1 MSSNDRRRAFRFGIY
16 AILIGI
22 GVHVALRWV
31 PQTIYAAGI
40 VQVLVACAS
49 LGTLIGVLIFDYR
62 NGGTLMSRRQE
73 EKLLMFVIGLFWLS
87 MAIAFRIFRARQ
99 AGGGVGMYHEMEHTY
114 GGAHERIP
122 RVHSMEWKGQKNRA
136 QHTQHTQHN
145 QNNQYAQNNQHAQHN
160 QHTQHVQ
167 HNQQTQQTQQTQ
179 QNPDISNPSQNHD
192 QFAHVPCEPG
202 KGGYCVVE
210 EITHYWGTRP
220 RGQQAQAHAR
230 NAPEVGS

>member
-1 MSSNDRRRAFRFGIY
+1 MSSSDRRRAFRFGIY

-99 AGGGVGMYHEMEHTY
+99 AGGGVDMGRMHHEMDHIYGMNDRMPKMHNMDWRSHKEHTQQSQ
-114 GGAHERIP
+114 
-122 RVHSMEWKGQKNRA
+122 HS
-136 QHTQHTQHN
+136 
-145 QNNQYAQNNQHAQHN
+145 QHAQHN
-160 QHTQHVQ
+160 QHAQHARHTQ
-167 HNQQTQQTQQTQ
+167 HNQHS
-179 QNPDISNPSQNHD
+179 PDNSNPSQSPDN
-192 QFAHVPCEPG
+192 FAHVPCEPG

-210 EITHYWGTRP
+210 EITHYWGMRP
-220 RGQQAQAHAR
+220 RNGAQAQAQK
-230 NAPEVGS
+230 APEIKS

>member
-99 AGGGVGMYHEMEHTY
+99 AGGGAGMYHEMEHTY

-145 QNNQYAQNNQHAQHN
+145 QNNHRRNKHNKHSRAPTPQTPRRITTNSRTSHASRAKAD
-160 QHTQHVQ
+160 TVLWRRSRIIGGRGRADSRRRR
-167 HNQQTQQTQQTQ
+167 T
-179 QNPDISNPSQNHD
+179 
-192 QFAHVPCEPG
+192 PG
-202 KGGYCVVE
+202 TPQKSGHEGA
-210 EITHYWGTRP
+210 G
-220 RGQQAQAHAR
+220 
-230 NAPEVGS
+230 VG